1 MGNRAI
7 VTIVTRNYLAYAR
20 ALMRQCEL
28 HEPGADRFVVIVDR
42 LPAGEVADVPNSDI
56 IYGDELGIERWPRY
70 AFQYTPFELAC
81 AMKPHVVD
89 HLIRDRGCQQV
100 VYLDGDMRL
109 YGPLSPV
116 WRALEQDSIVLTP
129 HLLRPLPDNSV
140 RPYESLYLRSG
151 TFNAGCFAVRDTDIG
166 RSFTN
171 WWKSMLRKHCIVDPP
186 QGMLHDQRWL
196 CLVPGLFPEVCI
208 LRHPGLNAGH
218 WTLLQATWECRST
231 GAASTSGVYVDGDPT
246 VLFHFS
252 GMTPDHPDAY
262 RACQNRISID
272 EIPCLKRL
280 VDDFHREV
288 HAAGYSEC
296 VAWGCRM
303 ERLSD
308 GTPVKREWREAI
320 RRDEAEFADVEDPFD
335 VASQPDLLSRYR
347 AVESVAHTWREEW
360 LRDWDGRLHMPARL
374 RRLWY
379 RARAVA
385 RACMRLPGN
394 RAGRR

>member
-1 MGNRAI
+1 MGHRAI

-20 ALMRQCEL
+20 ALMRQCEI
-28 HEPGADRFVVIVDR
+28 HEPGADRFVVLVDR
-42 LPAGEVADVPNSDI
+42 LPAGEVADVPNADI
-56 IYGDELGIERWPRY
+56 IYGDELGIQRWPRY

-81 AMKPHVVD
+81 ALKPHVVD
-89 HLIRDRGCQQV
+89 HLIRNRGCQQV
-100 VYLDGDMRL
+100 VYLDGDMKL

-116 WRALEQDSIVLTP
+116 WRALEKDSIVLTP
-129 HLLRPLPDNSV
+129 HLLRPLPNNGV
-140 RPYESLYLRSG
+140 RPYESLYSHSG
-151 TFNAGCFAVRDTDIG
+151 TFNAGFFAVRDTAIG

-171 WWKSMLRKHCIVDPP
+171 WWKAMLRKHCIVDLPG
-186 QGMLHDQRWL
+186 GMYVDQRWL
-196 CLVPGLFPEVCI
+196 CLVPGLFSETCI

-218 WTLLQATWECRST
+218 WTLLQAEWECRST
-231 GAASTSGVYVDGDPT
+231 GAASTSNVHVDGDPT

-252 GMTPDHPDAY
+252 GMTLDHPDAY

-280 VDDFHREV
+280 VDDFHRDV
-288 HAAGYSEC
+288 HAAGYSAC

-303 ERLSD
+303 ETLSD
-308 GTPVKREWREAI
+308 GTPIKREWREAI

-347 AVESVAHTWREEW
+347 AAESVAHTWREEW
-360 LRDWDGRLHMPARL
+360 LREWDGRLCIPARL

-379 RARAVA
+379 RARAMA
-385 RACMRLPGN
+385 RACLRLPGD
-394 RAGRR
+394 RAGGR

>member
-1 MGNRAI
+1 MGHRAI

-20 ALMRQCEL
+20 ALMRHCEL

-70 AFQYTPFELAC
+70 AFQYTPFELVC
-81 AMKPHVVD
+81 ALKPHVVD
-89 HLIRDRGCQQV
+89 RLIRDKGYQQV
-100 VYLDGDMRL
+100 VYLDGDMKL
-109 YGPLSPV
+109 YGPLTPV
-116 WRALEQDSIVLTP
+116 WRALEKDSIVLTP

-140 RPYESLYLRSG
+140 QPYESLYSACG
-151 TFNAGCFAVRDTDIG
+151 TFNAGFFAVRDTDTG

-171 WWKSMLRKHCIVDPP
+171 WWAAMLRKHCIVDLSA
-186 QGMLHDQRWL
+186 GMFVDQRWL
-196 CLVPGLFPEVCI
+196 CLVPGLFPETCI

-231 GAASTSGVYVDGDPT
+231 GAASTSDVYVDGDPT

-252 GMTPDHPDAY
+252 GMMPDHPDAY

-280 VDDFHREV
+280 VDDFHRDV
-288 HAAGYSEC
+288 YAAGHRQC
-296 VAWGCRM
+296 VAWGFGM

-308 GTPVKREWREAI
+308 GTPVKHAWREAI
-320 RRDEAEFADVEDPFD
+320 RRDEIEFADVEDPFD
-335 VASQPDLLSRYR
+335 VATQPDLLSRYR
-347 AVESVAHTWREEW
+347 AVESVAHTWRQEW
-360 LRDWDGRLHMPARL
+360 LKDWDGRLRLSARL
-374 RRLWY
+374 RRLLH
-379 RARAVA
+379 RVSVVA
-385 RACMRLPGN
+385 RASIRRPGDH
-394 RAGRR
+394 ADES

>member
-81 AMKPHVVD
+81 ALKPHVVD
-89 HLIRDRGCQQV
+89 CLMRDRGCQQV

-116 WRALEQDSIVLTP
+116 WRALENDSIVLTP
-129 HLLRPLPDNSV
+129 HLLRPLLDNSV

-171 WWKSMLRKHCIVDPP
+171 WWKAMLRKQCIVDLPR
-186 QGMLHDQRWL
+186 GMYVDQRWL
-196 CLVPGLFPEVCI
+196 CLVPGLFPETCI

-231 GAASTSGVYVDGDPT
+231 GAASTSNVSIDGDPM

-252 GMTPDHPDAY
+252 GMTPDHPDTY
-262 RACQNRISID
+262 RDYQNRISID
-272 EIPCLKRL
+272 EIPCLKSL
-280 VDDFHREV
+280 VDDFHRDV
-288 HAAGYSEC
+288 RAAGYSEC

-335 VASQPDLLSRYR
+335 VASQSDLLSRYC

-360 LRDWDGRLHMPARL
+360 LKEWDGRLRILARL
-374 RRLWY
+374 SRLLN
-379 RARAVA
+379 RAKAVA
-385 RACMRLPGN
+385 RACMRLPGS
-394 RAGRR
+394 RARGR

>member
-1 MGNRAI
+1 MSNRAI

-28 HEPGADRFVVIVDR
+28 HETEADRFVVIVDR
-42 LPAGEVADVPNSDI
+42 LPAGEVPDVPNSNI
-56 IYGDELGIERWPRY
+56 IYGDELAIERWPRY
-70 AFQYTPFELAC
+70 AFQYTPFELVC
-81 AMKPHVVD
+81 ALKPHVVH

-129 HLLRPLPDNSV
+129 HLLRPLPDNGV
-140 RPYESLYLRSG
+140 RPHESLYLLSG

-171 WWKSMLRKHCIVDPP
+171 WWKTMLRKHCIVDLP
-186 QGMLHDQRWL
+186 QGMFVDQRWL
-196 CLVPGLFPEVCI
+196 CLVPGLFPEACI

-218 WTLLQATWECRST
+218 WTLLQAEWECRST
-231 GAASTSGVYVDGDPT
+231 GAASTSGVYVDGDPM

-252 GMTPDHPDAY
+252 GMTPDHPETY
-262 RACQNRISID
+262 RNFQNRISID

-280 VDDFHREV
+280 VDDFHRDV
-288 HAAGYSEC
+288 RAAGYSEC
-296 VAWGCRM
+296 VAWGCRT

-308 GTPVKREWREAI
+308 GTPIKHEWREAI

-347 AVESVAHTWREEW
+347 AVESVAHLWREEW
-360 LRDWDGRLHMPARL
+360 LKNWDGRRSIPARL

-379 RARAVA
+379 RARAA
-385 RACMRLPGN
+385 TRACMRRPGD

>member
-20 ALMRQCEL
+20 ALMRQCEI

-81 AMKPHVVD
+81 ALKPHVVD
-89 HLIRDRGCQQV
+89 RLIRDRGYQQV

-116 WRALEQDSIVLTP
+116 WRALEKDSIVLTP
-129 HLLRPLPDNSV
+129 HLLRPLPDNGV
-140 RPYESLYLRSG
+140 RPYESLYLLSG
-151 TFNAGCFAVRDTDIG
+151 TFNGGFFAVRDTDIG

-171 WWKSMLRKHCIVDPP
+171 WWKAMLRKHCIVDLP
-186 QGMLHDQRWL
+186 QGMYVDQQWL
-196 CLVPGLFPEVCI
+196 CLVPGLFPETCI

-218 WTLLQATWECRST
+218 WTLLQSTWECRST
-231 GAASTSGVYVDGDPT
+231 GAASTSDVYVDGDPA

-252 GMTPDHPDAY
+252 GMTPANPEAY
-262 RACQNRISID
+262 RDYQNRISID
-272 EIPCLKRL
+272 EIPCLKSL
-280 VDDFHREV
+280 VDDFHRDV
-288 HAAGYSEC
+288 RAAGYSEC

-360 LRDWDGRLHMPARL
+360 LKNWDGTLRIPARL
-374 RRLWY
+374 CRLWY
-379 RARAVA
+379 RASAMA
-385 RACMRLPGN
+385 RACMRLPGG
-394 RAGRR
+394 RAGGR